1 MNMKKVIAFGAS
13 NSSTSI
19 NKIFAT
25 WVAGK
30 IENTEVEV
38 IDLND
43 FEMPMYAPDLENK
56 EGIPSNTRKFKEKL
70 ETADA
75 FVISMAEYNGN
86 YAPVF
91 KNTQDWLSRIDRNI
105 WGNKPVFLLATS
117 PGRMGALSSLN
128 IAKASFP
135 HMGAKIISTFSLP
148 EFYSN
153 FSNENG
159 INERELEESFSKELS
174 KFIRSLN

>member
-1 MNMKKVIAFGAS
+1 MKKIIAFGAS

-19 NKIFAT
+19 NKTFAT

-30 IENTEVEV
+30 IENTEIEV

-43 FEMPMYAPDLENK
+43 FEMPMYAPDLESK
-56 EGIPSNTRKFKEKL
+56 EGIPDHTTKFKEKL
-70 ETADA
+70 DTADA

-117 PGRMGALSSLN
+117 PGKMGALSSLN

-135 HMGAKIISTFSLP
+135 HMGAKIITTFSLP
-148 EFYSN
+148 EFYNN
-153 FSNENG
+153 FSYENG
-159 INERELEESFSKELS
+159 INKHKLEEAFLKELNT
-174 KFIRSLN
+174 FIKALN